1 MSRLFGDVRQLG
13 YVVPDIHAAMR
24 HWADVLGIGP
34 WFYTGCNRIENGII
48 NGKSASFSVNIALAN
63 SGDMQIELIEPVEGP
78 SPYHDFLDQTDG
90 VGGLQHL
97 SSWPSKARFEE
108 IVETFERAGGN
119 IVIRGAMAGTQ
130 FVYLDTLA
138 QQGTLFELAA
148 LSEQSKRFFD
158 RVKDASIAWD
168 GSDPIIPVGA
178 GKAEQPS

>member
-24 HWADVLGIGP
+24 HWAEVLGIGP
-34 WFYTGCNRIENGII
+34 WFYTGCNRIENGIV
-48 NGKSASFSVNIALAN
+48 NGKSAPFSVNIALAN
-63 SGDMQIELIEPVEGP
+63 SGDMQIELIEPVDGP
-78 SPYHDFLDQTDG
+78 SPYHDFLDETGG

-97 SSWPSKARFEE
+97 SSWPSKARFDE
-108 IVETFERAGGN
+108 IVDMFERAGGN
-119 IVIRGAMAGTQ
+119 ILIRGENAGTQ

-158 RVKDASIAWD
+158 YVKEASIAWN
-168 GSDPIIPVGA
+168 GSNPIIPVGA
-178 GKAEQPS
+178 GKTEQRS